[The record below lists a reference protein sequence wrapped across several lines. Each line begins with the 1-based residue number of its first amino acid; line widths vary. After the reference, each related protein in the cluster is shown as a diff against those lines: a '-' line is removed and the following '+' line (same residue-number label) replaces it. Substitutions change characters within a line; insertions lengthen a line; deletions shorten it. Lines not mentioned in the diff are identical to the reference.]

1 LPLSEKQGIGSWI
14 LPLATH
20 VPLVIPESKIR
31 NNGLSRAQ
39 QDIYF
44 PETEDVNSE
53 IAKKLSSIFVS
64 RYASNIKT
72 PKIFSRNKNTFVS
85 LLEYTEFLIKYVEA
99 KFTSKAI
106 IHKMRGFLKHYLG
119 KK

>member
-1 LPLSEKQGIGSWI
+1 M
-14 LPLATH
+14 H
-20 VPLVIPESKIR
+20 
-31 NNGLSRAQ
+31 
-39 QDIYF
+39 IYF
-44 PETEDVNSE
+44 LETEDVNSE
-53 IAKKLSSIFVS
+53 IAKKLFSIFVS

>member
-1 LPLSEKQGIGSWI
+1 MPLSEKQGIGSWI

-53 IAKKLSSIFVS
+53 IAKKLFSIFVS